1 MTARSKSTRRTASTA
16 GTKKRATAQRATAK
30 RTTNK
35 PTTNKPTTAKR
46 GTSHRWSK
54 RVMETSD
61 AMDLEGGVFKKKDAR
76 AIALSVKRSAER
88 STRRKAAPFRSAMS
102 MLTFYV
108 NRGGR
113 NLSAA
118 EKKRLLA
125 AKDELRK
132 LFGKQ
137 P

>member
-1 MTARSKSTRRTASTA
+1 MDKPSIAISFAGMAARSKSTRPTASPA
-16 GTKKRATAQRATAK
+16 
-30 RTTNK
+30 
-35 PTTNKPTTAKR
+35 
-46 GTSHRWSK
+46 HRWSK
-54 RVMETSD
+54 QVMETSD
-61 AMDLEGGVFKKKDAR
+61 AMDLENGVFKKKDPR
-76 AIALSVKRSAER
+76 AIALSVKRSAEQ
-88 STRRKAAPFRSAMS
+88 SKRRKSAPFRSAMS

-132 LFGKQ
+132 LYGKQ
-137 P
+137 

>member
-1 MTARSKSTRRTASTA
+1 MAARSKSTRRKASPAGTAS
-16 GTKKRATAQRATAK
+16 R
-30 RTTNK
+30 
-35 PTTNKPTTAKR
+35 
-46 GTSHRWSK
+46 RWSK

-61 AMDLEGGVFKKKDAR
+61 AMDLEQGVFKKKDPR

-88 STRRKAAPFRSAMS
+88 SKRRKSAPFRSAMS

-108 NRGGR
+108 NRGGH

-118 EKKRLLA
+118 DKKRLMA

-132 LFGKQ
+132 LYGKQ
-137 P
+137 S

>member
-1 MTARSKSTRRTASTA
+1 
-16 GTKKRATAQRATAK
+16 
-30 RTTNK
+30 
-35 PTTNKPTTAKR
+35 
-46 GTSHRWSK
+46 
-54 RVMETSD
+54 METSD
-61 AMDLEGGVFKKKDAR
+61 AMDLEGGVFKKKTPR

-88 STRRKAAPFRSAMS
+88 SKRRKAPPFRSAMS

-125 AKDELRK
+125 AKGELRK
-132 LFGKQ
+132 LFGRKER
-137 P
+137 

>member
-1 MTARSKSTRRTASTA
+1 MDKLSIALSFAGMSARSKSTRRTASPA
-16 GTKKRATAQRATAK
+16 GTKKG
-30 RTTNK
+30 
-35 PTTNKPTTAKR
+35 PTTKTAPR
-46 GTSHRWSK
+46 RWSK

-61 AMDLEGGVFKKKDAR
+61 AMDLPNGVFKKKDPR

-118 EKKRLLA
+118 EKKRLMA